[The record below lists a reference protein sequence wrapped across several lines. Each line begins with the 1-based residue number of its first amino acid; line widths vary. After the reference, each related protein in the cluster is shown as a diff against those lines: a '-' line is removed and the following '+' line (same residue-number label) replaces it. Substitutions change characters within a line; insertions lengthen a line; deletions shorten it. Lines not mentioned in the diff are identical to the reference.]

1 MKLQDQIAAKIIKDQ
16 ELIIGPFAWSEAKK
30 VKGLRVNPNTNQA
43 EILGAPKVVLESL
56 VKRYAR
62 LFGDASIEVC
72 KDAARPF
79 IGKFPKAELP
89 ASLQ

>member
-1 MKLQDQIAAKIIKDQ
+1 MNENVFDQIAVKIIKEQ
-16 ELIIGPFAWSEAKK
+16 ELVIGPIAWIEAKK
-30 VKGLRVNPNTNQA
+30 VKGL
-43 EILGAPKVVLESL
+43 EIQDNNVHVLGQTRPVLEAL
-56 VKRYAR
+56 VSRYAR

-79 IGKFPKAELP
+79 IGKFPKTELP

>member
-1 MKLQDQIAAKIIKDQ
+1 MQVADQLIEKIIKDQ
-16 ELIIGPFAWSEAKK
+16 ELIIGPIAWIEAKK
-30 VKGLRVNPNTNQA
+30 IKGL
-43 EILGAPKVVLESL
+43 EIREDEVHLLGRARPVLEAL
-56 VKRYAR
+56 VSRYAR

-89 ASLQ
+89 VSLQ

>member
-1 MKLQDQIAAKIIKDQ
+1 MSTFDTIAEKIIREQ
-16 ELIIGPFAWSEAKK
+16 ELIIGPIAWIEARKVQGLQISEDQVHVSGETK
-30 VKGLRVNPNTNQA
+30 P
-43 EILGAPKVVLESL
+43 VLDAL
-56 VKRYAR
+56 VSRYAR

-72 KDAARPF
+72 KDAVRPF